1 MREARWRVDRREN
14 FTILHGSIQGF
25 RRPRRGR
32 TGPFWH
38 PRSLRSRCQKQRRL
52 RALRGPRGAGR
63 GGGPPACGPRLR
75 EGASSRASAPTRA
88 STRTSAATRQ
98 PVGPVPRRGAGPT
111 RPPRPRRPRSPSRRS
126 AGRFAGPRHSR
137 AARIFLSSQGIPGA
151 PGGHGRP
158 GAPVDTSTDDRRPA
172 PARDRRGCFRQGPPV
187 YATPA
192 PGSTGLR
199 NTRRL
204 ILEGLPS
211 QIRSRFEGGSELVSQ
226 GLI

>member
-1 MREARWRVDRREN
+1 MLSALLSSEKPSFSEVRNGAGSGPASASGSGSRGGLRRAAPRGGRARAGEPRRRRR
-14 FTILHGSIQGF
+14 GPP
-25 RRPRRGR
+25 RARARPRRR
-32 TGPFWH
+32 TPAPLPWAAA
-38 PRSLRSRCQKQRRL
+38 PLLRSVARS
-52 RALRGPRGAGR
+52 AGGSRGPRR
-63 GGGPPACGPRLR
+63 
-75 EGASSRASAPTRA
+75 SRA
-88 STRTSAATRQ
+88 
-98 PVGPVPRRGAGPT
+98 V
-111 RPPRPRRPRSPSRRS
+111 
-126 AGRFAGPRHSR
+126 
-137 AARIFLSSQGIPGA
+137 RIFLPSQGLPVA

-199 NTRRL
+199 NTFPPGSTGLRNTRRL